1 MLNKL
6 SIKNLTLT
14 IYPPIIF
21 DRQLFITYQKLLTI
35 KTDLPSMKHQLFTLY
50 NQALIMYRQE
60 TTMYQQ
66 LSTDRSQCTAD
77 MPSTSTTYPGH
88 KTSAPLFLDLRPS
101 YCKKHGRVK
110 GLVPKGSVSSGL
122 PYYVQHF
129 TTAFPQDCMLSKVKG
144 VSKAWVP
151 NYL

>member
-1 MLNKL
+1 
-6 SIKNLTLT
+6 
-14 IYPPIIF
+14 
-21 DRQLFITYQKLLTI
+21 
-35 KTDLPSMKHQLFTLY
+35 MKHQLSTLY

-101 YCKKHGRVK
+101 YCKKHGRVNS
-110 GLVPKGSVSSGL
+110 LVPKGSVSSGL

-129 TTAFPQDCMLSKVKG
+129 TTAFTQDLRLRVCPRRGFRLTCDASLPRLSPLVKHAKYG
-144 VSKAWVP
+144 KSDLQFYKFARVNSP
-151 NYL
+151 G